1 MQQDQFD
8 KIVNLWKKEI
18 ESINIDGFSRT
29 VESVDFFPMQS
40 KYYPHSLAWKANFN
54 FKDGISDGVN
64 TIVVPS
70 MWEIELNKLF
80 ISKFGDKWKEGPN
93 YGEFQ
98 FHNNLCDYMTYQ
110 KHRFIIQFY
119 PDQFLSLLRNESIE
133 KILEK

>member
-1 MQQDQFD
+1 MQQDKFD

-29 VESVDFFPMQS
+29 VESVNFFPMQS
-40 KYYPHSLAWKANFN
+40 RYHPHSLAWKANFN

-80 ISKFGDKWKEGPN
+80 ISKFGDKWKEGTN

>member
-1 MQQDQFD
+1 
-8 KIVNLWKKEI
+8 
-18 ESINIDGFSRT
+18 
-29 VESVDFFPMQS
+29 MQS
-40 KYYPHSLAWKANFN
+40 RYHPHSLAWKANFN